1 MTSRSRRNAG
11 RNVPRS
17 WDGQCATATVGRIG
31 RGWSFHLIGFW
42 NPGRMSHPRP
52 GTFSLQIRVAR
63 TPQTA
68 QGHHLAVAKYDVL

>member
-1 MTSRSRRNAG
+1 MVQFSALLPFGSRRL
-11 RNVPRS
+11 S
-17 WDGQCATATVGRIG
+17 TATVGRIG